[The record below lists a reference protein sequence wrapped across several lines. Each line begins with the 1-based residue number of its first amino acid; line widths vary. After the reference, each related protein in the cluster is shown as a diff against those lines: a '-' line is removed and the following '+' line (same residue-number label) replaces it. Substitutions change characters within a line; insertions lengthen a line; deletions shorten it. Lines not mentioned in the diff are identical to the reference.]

1 MAVATE
7 QKLMDLEND
16 LKFLKATYTISGGLM
31 KLFESVSEVYS
42 ENDVTEARV
51 RFTPDYGSEDG
62 VIISSVYYD
71 YKDENNVH
79 YNFSQYAYIEPETG
93 DGNIYFRM
101 PTLGGTFQI
110 KIVSTAPGTFT
121 RLS

>member
-1 MAVATE
+1 MAITTE
-7 QKLMDLEND
+7 RKLVELEND
-16 LKFLKATYTISGGLM
+16 LKSLKATYSISGGLM
-31 KLFESVSEVYS
+31 ELFESTSPVYT
-42 ENDVTEARV
+42 ENTVVEARV
-51 RFTPDYGSEDG
+51 RFTPTYGGENG
-62 VIISSVYYD
+62 VIISSIYYD

-79 YNFSQYAYIEPETG
+79 YNFSQYVYIEPETG